1 MPDNSATQNHNSVIP
16 PKSNRGFKFW
26 LKLLLKIIFYA
37 HITFIFLIAIFSIF
51 YINSEPPYTVLMVHR
66 DGFKAEQPS
75 FVALNKIPNSFQLDL
90 LNLEDGKFREHYGI
104 DLEAIKRAKKKN
116 DKLGY
121 KAYGGS
127 TITQQLARTLFL
139 LPHKNYFRKY
149 LEAIV
154 ALELEL
160 FLGKD
165 RILELYIN
173 YAELGK
179 GIYGFNDAAIFY
191 YKKPFL
197 KTTTDE
203 KIKLMTLLASPINYT
218 PTTLYKNKALANRYK
233 FIYKYHHLHK

>member
-1 MPDNSATQNHNSVIP
+1 MSNNIDNNTNTTKH
-16 PKSNRGFKFW
+16 PKKGKSW
-26 LKLLLKIIFYA
+26 LIFALRTILYA
-37 HITFIFLIAIFSIF
+37 HLIFIFIIAIFSII
-51 YINSEPPYTVLMVHR
+51 YINHEPPSTLLMLYRQNTPLEKH
-66 DGFKAEQPS
+66 S
-75 FVALNKIPNSFQLDL
+75 FIPINKVSETFQLDL

-104 DLEAIKRAKKKN
+104 DLEAIKRAKEKN
-116 DKLGY
+116 DNLGY

-179 GIYGFNDAAIFY
+179 GVYGFNDAALHY
-191 YKKPFL
+191 YKKSFV
-197 KTTTDE
+197 KTTDDE
-203 KIKLMTLLASPINYT
+203 KIRLMTILASPINYS
-218 PTTLYKNKALANRYK
+218 PSTLYKNKALSARYK
-233 FIYKYHHLHK
+233 FIYKYHHLH

>member
-1 MPDNSATQNHNSVIP
+1 MSNNIDTITKPNTTKR
-16 PKSNRGFKFW
+16 PKNIKFW
-26 LKLLLKIIFYA
+26 LFFAGKTIFFA
-37 HITFIFLIAIFSIF
+37 HLIFIFLIAVFSII
-51 YINSEPPYTVLMVHR
+51 YINSEPRSTVLMLYR
-66 DGFKAEQPS
+66 NGFKSEKPS
-75 FVALNKIPNSFQLDL
+75 FIPLNKISQTFQLDL

-104 DLEAIKRAKKKN
+104 DLEAIKKAKAKN

-127 TITQQLARTLFL
+127 TVTQQLARTLFL

-154 ALELEL
+154 ALELEF

-179 GIYGFNDAAIFY
+179 GIYGFNDAALHY

-197 KTTTDE
+197 KTTVDE
-203 KIKLMTLLASPINYT
+203 KVRLMTVLASPINYS
-218 PTTLYKNKALANRYK
+218 PSTLYKNKALSARYK
-233 FIYKYHHLHK
+233 FIYKYHHLH

>member
-1 MPDNSATQNHNSVIP
+1 MQNSSDKVNTAITTP
-16 PKSNRGFKFW
+16 PKPKKGIKFW
-26 LKLLLKIIFYA
+26 LKLVSKIILFA
-37 HITFIFLIAIFSIF
+37 HIIFIFIIAFFSII
-51 YINSEPPYTVLMVHR
+51 YINFKPSYTVLMLYR
-66 DGFKAEQPS
+66 EGFQASKPS
-75 FVALNKIPNSFQLDL
+75 FIELNKTTPTFQLDL

-104 DLEAIKRAKKKN
+104 DLDAIKRAKEKN

-149 LEAIV
+149 LEAIT

-179 GIYGFNDAAIFY
+179 GIYGFNDAALHY
-191 YKKPFL
+191 YKKPFV
-197 KTTTDE
+197 KTTADE
-203 KIKLMTLLASPINYT
+203 KIRLLTILASPINYS
-218 PTTLYKNKALANRYK
+218 PTTLYKNKALDARYK
-233 FIYKYHHLHK
+233 FIYKYHHLH